1 MLMFFLF
8 FFPLVLS
15 HYIISVSDKE
25 AAWKSSQALR
35 EKSRWSSMK
44 KEEEEEGDAVDTTK
58 KSPIKRKK
66 RKSSTTDQSESSKK
80 RGKIACGKMLPIPTE
95 VSHIE
100 VPGVES
106 FTNQNHKQIETY
118 LSLPTQ
124 NSSSTEILP
133 NDEDVLFGRGG
144 RTNTHP
150 GNQRLRDIVDTY
162 RSTYSYAK
170 KVEKPKISK
179 LIVKALRCAQP
190 PSRFLRMNDDTGR
203 WEDVGDKRAAEKVSQ
218 TLREKDKEGA
228 TQEQVETMVKAG
240 KSAFVLFHHVNASVQ
255 YEVSTS

>member
-1 MLMFFLF
+1 MLERCYQYPQKYHTLKY
-8 FFPLVLS
+8 LGLN
-15 HYIISVSDKE
+15 HL
-25 AAWKSSQALR
+25 Q
-35 EKSRWSSMK
+35 
-44 KEEEEEGDAVDTTK
+44 
-58 KSPIKRKK
+58 IK
-66 RKSSTTDQSESSKK
+66 
-80 RGKIACGKMLPIPTE
+80 I
-95 VSHIE
+95 
-100 VPGVES
+100 
-106 FTNQNHKQIETY
+106 KQIETY

-124 NSSSTEILP
+124 NSSSTGEILP

-190 PSRFLRMNDDTGR
+190 PSRFLRMNEDTGR

-218 TLREKDKEGA
+218 TLREKDKDGA
-228 TQEQVETMVKAG
+228 TQEQVETMVKAAMQL
-240 KSAFVLFHHVNASVQ
+240 SALVEETPEADV
-255 YEVSTS
+255 

>member
-1 MLMFFLF
+1 M
-8 FFPLVLS
+8 PS
-15 HYIISVSDKE
+15 IISVSDKE

-44 KEEEEEGDAVDTTK
+44 KEEEDVEAVDSTTK

-66 RKSSTTDQSESSKK
+66 RKSSTTDQLDQQK
-80 RGKIACGKMLPIPTE
+80 RGKIAGGKLLPIPTQ

-100 VPGVES
+100 VPAVES
-106 FTNQNHKQIETY
+106 FTNLGHKEIETY

-124 NSSSTEILP
+124 NSSSTGEILP

-170 KVEKPKISK
+170 KVEKPKISR
-179 LIVKALRCAQP
+179 LIVKALRCAQESP
-190 PSRFLRMNDDTGR
+190 R
-203 WEDVGDKRAAEKVSQ
+203 
-218 TLREKDKEGA
+218 
-228 TQEQVETMVKAG
+228 
-240 KSAFVLFHHVNASVQ
+240 
-255 YEVSTS
+255 